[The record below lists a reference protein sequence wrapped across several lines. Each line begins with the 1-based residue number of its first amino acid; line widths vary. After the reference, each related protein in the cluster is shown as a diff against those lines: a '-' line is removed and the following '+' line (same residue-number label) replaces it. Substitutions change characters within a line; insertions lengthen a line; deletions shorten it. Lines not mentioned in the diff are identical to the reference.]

1 MLLFIFSEVM
11 FFFGFFWAFFNNRVN
26 PDRSLGLTYPS
37 FGLKS
42 INPIEVPLLNT
53 LILLSSGRTVTIS
66 HHFLLKNKDCA
77 LSLAM
82 TVILGLYFTSL
93 QLIEYI
99 NSTFR
104 ISDSVYGRRF
114 FVITGFHGLHVMV
127 GTLFLLVCLFRILQ
141 KHITYNHHFGYEAS
155 IWY

>member
-1 MLLFIFSEVM
+1 
-11 FFFGFFWAFFNNRVN
+11 
-26 PDRSLGLTYPS
+26 LGLTYPS

-53 LILLSSGRTVTIS
+53 LILLRSGRTVTIR
-66 HHFLLKNKDCA
+66 HHFLLKNKDCV

-82 TVILGLYFTSL
+82 TVILGIYFTSL

-99 NSTFR
+99 NSTFS

-114 FVITGFHGLHVMV
+114 FCDNWFSWSSCYSWNFILNR
-127 GTLFLLVCLFRILQ
+127 LL
-141 KHITYNHHFGYEAS
+141 ITYFTKAYNL
-155 IWY
+155 